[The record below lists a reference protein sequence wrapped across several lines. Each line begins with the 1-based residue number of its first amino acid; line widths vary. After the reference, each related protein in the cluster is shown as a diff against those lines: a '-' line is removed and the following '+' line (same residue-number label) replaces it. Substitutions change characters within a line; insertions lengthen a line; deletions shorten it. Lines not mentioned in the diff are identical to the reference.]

1 MSFKEIRESFNQV
14 KIAAELA
21 QCQALIAFMETPEYQ
36 KIEDDVEK
44 SLNTPGKLKE
54 LVKDKNWMVRAALAE
69 KLKITPDMPEELVK
83 EAKKVAKK
91 LLHDH
96 AWAVRFAIARNSSIE
111 PNFFKELAEKLK
123 MDKDWRVA
131 ILGLGTNDNT
141 PKEITDWMEENKKG
155 LLERL
160 EQIIDFMSPLR

>member
-21 QCQALIAFMETPEYQ
+21 QYQALAALVETPEYQ

-54 LVKDKNWMVRAALAE
+54 LAKDKNWKVRTALAE
-69 KLKITPDMPEELVK
+69 KLEITPDMPEELVK

-96 AWAVRFAIARNSSIE
+96 VWAVRFAIAQNSSIE
-111 PNFFKELAEKLK
+111 PNFFKELAEELK

-131 ILGLGTNDNT
+131 ILGLVINDNT
-141 PKEITDWMEENKKG
+141 PKEVLDWIEKNKKE

-160 EQIIDFMSPLR
+160 EQIIDFMSALR